1 MDMPAQLLEIATTG
15 DRFRALPHTFL
26 LISQLHLT
34 CRQATPMPTAPV
46 SSR

>member
-1 MDMPAQLLEIATTG
+1 MDIPAQLLEIAATG
-15 DRFRALPHTFL
+15 HGFRALPHTFL

-34 CRQATPMPTAPV
+34 CRQATPMPTAPM